1 MEMEQKILILTHNK
15 DWVGNY
21 RIVPETKVNLIE
33 PSSQKEMKISKI
45 SNLVKSL
52 VEHSVH
58 SLEFNKLE
66 IKEVNDMSTIDKIL
80 EVQFKLTQNMYR
92 NMFRQGEFEEIRI
105 PDLLSLAQEKKLVE
119 LCRSYY

>member
-1 MEMEQKILILTHNK
+1 
-15 DWVGNY
+15 
-21 RIVPETKVNLIE
+21 
-33 PSSQKEMKISKI
+33 MKISKI

-80 EVQFKLTQNMYR
+80 EVQFKLTQNMHW
-92 NMFRQGEFEEIRI
+92 NMFTQGEFEEIKI
-105 PDLLSLAQEKKLVE
+105 PDLLRHTQEKKLVE
-119 LCRSYY
+119 LCRSYYWEPVVIKSKSKEVEMTESNASIFENEK